1 MHFSST
7 GYGDLWLFLFI
18 LQNFGTKEVLEY
30 QNIFPND
37 FKMNCI
43 PN

>member
-7 GYGDLWLFLFI
+7 GSGDLWLFLFI
-18 LQNFGTKEVLEY
+18 LQNFGTKKVLEY

-37 FKMNCI
+37 FKMNFI
-43 PN
+43 LN